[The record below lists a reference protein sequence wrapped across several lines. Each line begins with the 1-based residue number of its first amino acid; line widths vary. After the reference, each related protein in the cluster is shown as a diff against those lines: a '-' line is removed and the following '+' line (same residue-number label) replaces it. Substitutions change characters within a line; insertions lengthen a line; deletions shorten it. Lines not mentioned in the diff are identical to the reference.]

1 MIFCDAPFLIGDKI
15 MRKIGI
21 IGLGHIGRLLAHDLV
36 ATDKVDQLVLIDQN
50 DELVVGLKADL
61 ENAQTAL
68 STRTEIILQD
78 YAALKNADILV
89 TAFGDS
95 SLLEKQQ
102 MAELTRNGKAVREIA
117 PQVKQSG
124 FDGIVLNISD
134 PNEAITAYLQ
144 QQLALPT
151 KQVIG
156 IGTTIDTA
164 RMRQAVAKAAELSS
178 QNVSGF
184 VYGQHNGEKVFAWST
199 VTVNG
204 QDLDKS
210 INGHHLDQNQLR
222 ITADLDNWYTFK
234 GLGYNASAVVTWL
247 LQMISTILGNGELS
261 ASVAIYQPQYSG
273 YVSFPTLLNRNGQGH
288 PLLLNLYPVEEAAVK
303 TAANA
308 IQQQLT
314 ILQQGGKTND

>member
-1 MIFCDAPFLIGDKI
+1 

-21 IGLGHIGRLLAHDLV
+21 IGLGHVGRLLAHDLV
-36 ATDKVDQLVLIDQN
+36 IANKTDQLVLIDR
-50 DELVVGLKADL
+50 DDALAVGLKTDL

-68 STRTEIILQD
+68 NTRTKIILQD
-78 YAALKNADILV
+78 YAALRNVDILI
-89 TAFGDS
+89 TTFGNS
-95 SLLEKQQ
+95 SLLKKEQ
-102 MAELTRNGKAVREIA
+102 MAELIRNGEAVREIA
-117 PQVKQSG
+117 PLVKQSG

-151 KQVIG
+151 EQVIG

-164 RMRQAVAKAAELSS
+164 RMRQSVAKAAELSS

-184 VYGQHNGEKVFAWST
+184 VYGQHNGDKVFAWST

-204 QDLDKS
+204 QKLDES

-222 ITADLDNWYTFK
+222 INADLDNWYTFK
-234 GLGYNASAVVTWL
+234 GLGYSASAIVAWTL
-247 LQMISTILGNGELS
+247 KIISAILGDGELS
-261 ASVAIYQPQYSG
+261 VSVAIYQPQYSG

-288 PLLLNLYPVEEAAVK
+288 PLLFNLYPVEVAAVK
-303 TAANA
+303 TAVGA

-314 ILQQGGKTND
+314 VLQQGGKIND